1 MIYLLIVTVEDDLLV
16 FRLHHLDTL
25 LNDVVSIVIFNVFLY
40 PRFKFLLTEENCY
53 SMKLTKYEHYKQISN
68 IVVIKE
74 LWQNILIV
82 FINLVNE

>member
-40 PRFKFLLTEENCY
+40 PGLQFLE
-53 SMKLTKYEHYKQISN
+53 
-68 IVVIKE
+68 
-74 LWQNILIV
+74 
-82 FINLVNE
+82 